1 MSPADRRERA
11 VCDSQ
16 SGGLRGC
23 ALLVGATPPTYNLG
37 MNRRGFFKAIAGSA
51 LLQNQASRAWGASDM
66 GSEILEYGKPVF
78 NLRKFF
84 DSPVKI
90 ASIELLQAHDHFF
103 LRTRSSDGAE
113 GVIQTKDIVDYI
125 PILAHRVMPHFLG
138 KDARDLEHLVDEVY
152 VTNSNYKLAGQEF
165 WCPVA
170 YVEQSLFD
178 LMGKALKKPAA
189 ELMGGM
195 LRKEIPVYLSGS
207 GRETTAEQEV
217 EVYVRE
223 VERTGAKAVKFK
235 IGGRM
240 SDNRDAY
247 PRRTGKLLELAQQKL
262 AGKVTLMADAN
273 GSYDARN
280 VIEIGKRLQDM
291 KYLWFE
297 EPCPWEELSE
307 TKKVADALDMK
318 VAFGEQDSSLWL
330 FQWMIDNKV
339 MDVVQPDLNYNG
351 GFIRTARV
359 ARMARQV
366 NMWICPHDTQTG
378 AATVNILQFA
388 AATPNIGPWMEYVS
402 RKAPKKESWYSP
414 NFDIE
419 DGVIPVP
426 PGPGMGLEFDPDF
439 LKNAAVVKLS

>member
-1 MSPADRRERA
+1 
-11 VCDSQ
+11 
-16 SGGLRGC
+16 
-23 ALLVGATPPTYNLG
+23 
-37 MNRRGFFKAIAGSA
+37 MNRRAFFKAAGGSA
-51 LLQNQASRAWGASDM
+51 LLTSPAFRAWGFSDM
-66 GSEILEYGKPVF
+66 TSEILEYEKPVF
-78 NLRKFF
+78 NLHKFF
-84 DSPVKI
+84 DAPVKI
-90 ASIELLQAHDHFF
+90 ESIDLLHAHGQFF
-103 LRTRSSDGAE
+103 LRTRSTDGAE
-113 GVIQTKDIVDYI
+113 GIVQTKDIVDYI
-125 PILAHRVMPHFLG
+125 QILAHRVRPHFLG

-170 YVEQSLFD
+170 YIEQSLFD
-178 LMGKALKKPAA
+178 LMGKALKKPAG
-189 ELMGGM
+189 ELMGGV

-207 GRETTAEQEV
+207 GRDTTAEEEV
-217 EVYVRE
+217 DVYVRE

-247 PRRTGKLLELAQQKL
+247 PERTNKILELAHQKL

-273 GSYDARN
+273 GSYDAKN
-280 VIEIGKRLQDM
+280 AIELGKRLQEM

-339 MDVVQPDLNYNG
+339 MEVVQPDLNYNG
-351 GFIRTARV
+351 GFIRAARV
-359 ARMARQV
+359 ARMARRA

-388 AATPNIGPWMEYVS
+388 ATTPNIGPWMEYVS
-402 RKAPKKESWYSP
+402 RKAPASQSWYAP
-414 NFDIE
+414 NFDIK

-426 PGPGMGLEFDPDF
+426 TGPGMGLEFDPDF
-439 LKNAAVVKLS
+439 VKGATVVKLT